1 MIEPAY
7 ERLAELVEEVLIG
20 AGFVIEP
27 GGLKVDPTAAF
38 EPQGDERQIVTAA
51 SLVKVQTQSVRQILG
66 RAAPRHVVE
75 RQCRIEL
82 AMVGPNKGLR
92 LTINDKMLMALA
104 LLPNEH
110 PTLDGLAERLILLD
124 QTDDDLP
131 PNGVSVTL
139 TFTIRVRSGDP
150 LGRTA

>member
-20 AGFVIEP
+20 AGFVTEP

-38 EPQGDERQIVTAA
+38 EPQGDEHQIVTAA

-92 LTINDKMLMALA
+92 LMINDEMLMALA